1 MRACYLAFVS
11 QAIINNLAPLLFVIF
26 QNRFSLSFE
35 RIGWLI
41 MANFGT
47 QLLVD
52 SLCIKFADKIGHRR
66 LMVAAHALCGLGLVF
81 LGVLPGAFPSAY
93 LGLLLA
99 VVTYA
104 VGGGLIEVLAGPV
117 ATALPGEDN
126 AASMSLLHS
135 FYCWGHACVVLLT
148 AAFFTLFGQEAWRAL
163 PMLWAVIPAYNAV
176 RFSRVPFAPLP
187 PARERLPLKKLLGDW
202 LFVCTVLMMVCAGAS
217 EQAMGQWASLFAEK
231 GLRVSKVTGDLLGP
245 CLFAVCMGAGRTLF
259 GVAGE
264 KILLS
269 RALAVSASLC
279 AVCYWVAAL
288 SANPFA
294 ALIGCAATGLCVSL
308 LWPGM
313 ISLGAR
319 AFRAG
324 GTAVFSLLALGGDLG
339 CSVGPWL
346 TGMVSD
352 AAQASPR
359 VMAMGARAGLD
370 TVQTGL
376 KSGLLAATL
385 FPAGLF
391 LGMIV
396 IGRAVGKKRG

>member
-1 MRACYLAFVS
+1 
-11 QAIINNLAPLLFVIF
+11 
-26 QNRFSLSFE
+26 
-35 RIGWLI
+35 
-41 MANFGT
+41 
-47 QLLVD
+47 
-52 SLCIKFADKIGHRR
+52 
-66 LMVAAHALCGLGLVF
+66 
-81 LGVLPGAFPSAY
+81 
-93 LGLLLA
+93 
-99 VVTYA
+99 
-104 VGGGLIEVLAGPV
+104 
-117 ATALPGEDN
+117 
-126 AASMSLLHS
+126 
-135 FYCWGHACVVLLT
+135 
-148 AAFFTLFGQEAWRAL
+148 
-163 PMLWAVIPAYNAV
+163 
-176 RFSRVPFAPLP
+176 
-187 PARERLPLKKLLGDW
+187 
-202 LFVCTVLMMVCAGAS
+202 
-217 EQAMGQWASLFAEK
+217 
-231 GLRVSKVTGDLLGP
+231 
-245 CLFAVCMGAGRTLF
+245 
-259 GVAGE
+259 
-264 KILLS
+264 
-269 RALAVSASLC
+269 
-279 AVCYWVAAL
+279 
-288 SANPFA
+288 
-294 ALIGCAATGLCVSL
+294 AATGLCVSL